1 VLAWMRGRR
10 KWNIEDRSLVLE
22 VTSRYLVALFLH
34 MVKDEGKILIS
45 KVSFGCTELE
55 LPLDIHVGV
64 TVRQLDQVRS
74 DV

>member
-1 VLAWMRGRR
+1 MLAWMRGRR

-45 KVSFGCTELE
+45 KVSFGCIELE
-55 LPLDIHVGV
+55 LPLRYPCGCDSQAIG
-64 TVRQLDQVRS
+64 S
-74 DV
+74 S